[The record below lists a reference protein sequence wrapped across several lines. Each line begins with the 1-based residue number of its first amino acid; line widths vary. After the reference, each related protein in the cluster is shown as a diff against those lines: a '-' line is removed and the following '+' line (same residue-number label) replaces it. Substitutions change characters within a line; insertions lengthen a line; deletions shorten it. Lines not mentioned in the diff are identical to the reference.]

1 MIVRAMDRFYARHPR
16 IAFCIALVAA
26 FAVLYVASDW
36 DKSDTAAL
44 RMQMFA
50 ARGA

>member
-1 MIVRAMDRFYARHPR
+1 MIRAADRFYAKHPH

-26 FAVLYVASDW
+26 FAVMWIASDW
-36 DKSDTAAL
+36 DKSDTAAI

-50 ARGA
+50 AHGT